1 MAYKVGDKVTVKR
14 GPHAGQPHEIIH
26 VHKDGSVNVKPHK
39 MMPHQI
45 KYRMGA
51 AKAKPNEIKKMNE
64 IAMSKRNTALINKI
78 KNSGVVKTGSMS
90 KDGEPVRKENKYL
103 KMVGT
108 KARVVHPVTKVVKK
122 VDKKDLRKHVQQ
134 GWIHQA
140 PRKNQLRKEEVQ
152 IDEIARSMTP
162 MRDKFGKSKAEKEAE
177 KKKKYPSHLTIN
189 KARKAFAPTKGGR
202 DAKKEGTIITKP
214 GFKLKP
220 DDADKLKKIANLMKK
235 QKVKRLRDWMEK

>member
-14 GPHAGQPHEIIH
+14 GPHAGQAHEIIH

-51 AKAKPNEIKKMNE
+51 AKAKPHEIKKMNE

-90 KDGEPVRKENKYL
+90 KDGDTKKENKYL

-140 PRKNQLRKEEVQ
+140 PKKNQVRKEEVQ

-177 KKKKYPSHLTIN
+177 AKKKAA
-189 KARKAFAPTKGGR
+189 KAKQ
-202 DAKKEGTIITKP
+202 KEGTIITKP

-220 DDADKLKKIANLMKK
+220 DDADKLKKIADLMKK

>member
-177 KKKKYPSHLTIN
+177 AKKKAA
-189 KARKAFAPTKGGR
+189 KAKQ
-202 DAKKEGTIITKP
+202 KEGTIITKP

-220 DDADKLKKIANLMKK
+220 DDADKLKKIANLMNK

>member
-14 GPHAGQPHEIIH
+14 GPHAGQAHEIIH

-64 IAMSKRNTALINKI
+64 VAMSKRNTQLINKI

-90 KDGEPVRKENKYL
+90 KDEEKTTENKYL

-140 PRKNQLRKEEVQ
+140 PRKNQLRKEDVQ

-177 KKKKYPSHLTIN
+177 LKKKQAQAVKPV
-189 KARKAFAPTKGGR
+189 KP
-202 DAKKEGTIITKP
+202 KKEGTIITKP

>member
-14 GPHAGQPHEIIH
+14 GPHAGQAHEIIH

-64 IAMSKRNTALINKI
+64 VAMSKRNTALINKI

-177 KKKKYPSHLTIN
+177 AKKKAA
-189 KARKAFAPTKGGR
+189 KAKQ
-202 DAKKEGTIITKP
+202 KEGTIITKP

>member
-64 IAMSKRNTALINKI
+64 VAMSKRNTALINKI

-177 KKKKYPSHLTIN
+177 AKKKAA
-189 KARKAFAPTKGGR
+189 KAKQ
-202 DAKKEGTIITKP
+202 KEGTIITKP

-220 DDADKLKKIANLMKK
+220 DDADKLKKIANLMNK

>member
-14 GPHAGQPHEIIH
+14 GPHAGQAHEIIH

-177 KKKKYPSHLTIN
+177 AKKKAA
-189 KARKAFAPTKGGR
+189 KAKQ
-202 DAKKEGTIITKP
+202 KEGTIITKP

>member
-64 IAMSKRNTALINKI
+64 VAMSKRNTALINKI

-177 KKKKYPSHLTIN
+177 ARKKKAQAVKPVQPKKEATIPQGQTAMTKRPEPTDKDKKTIN
-189 KARKAFAPTKGGR
+189 KIQA
-202 DAKKEGTIITKP
+202 
-214 GFKLKP
+214 
-220 DDADKLKKIANLMKK
+220 LMKK